1 MITKSRAAVAGG
13 LATLL
18 ATAGIAIA
26 GDTGADLNNEQVDG
40 KVTPSKL
47 SNEKFVKV
55 NLFSGVRN
63 SEYTAGVGNDTKNPA
78 SEFLS
83 YSKNIKVSLKG
94 VPKCPEIAGGTPT
107 AQAKEQCPARSY
119 LGSGKAEVN
128 NQFAPGADPLEQ
140 TVNVFH
146 GPDQNELQL
155 HTYGDLGAGSPV
167 VPAKI
172 VDAPGAAWGQALS
185 VPQAPETGVL
195 LITKFNA
202 TLLKSKGV
210 VKARCKPKS
219 FKFKRETEYKDGSTS
234 TVQKSQKCTV
244 KR

>member
-1 MITKSRAAVAGG
+1 MIKKSRAVVAGG
-13 LATLL
+13 LVAVL

-26 GDTGADLNNEQVDG
+26 GGTTGGDLNEAVVDG

-47 SNEKFVKV
+47 SAKRMKPV
-55 NLFSGVRN
+55 NLFSGVQN
-63 SEYTAGVGNDTKNPA
+63 SLYTDGASDEKNPA

-83 YSKNIKVSLKG
+83 YSKNIKVDLRG
-94 VPKCPEIAGGTPT
+94 VPKCPTIANGTPT
-107 AQAKEQCPARSY
+107 AAAKAGCPARSF
-119 LGSGKAEVN
+119 LGSGEAEVRN
-128 NQFAPGADPLEQ
+128 PLAPGADPLVQE
-140 TVNVFH
+140 VNVFH
-146 GPDQNELQL
+146 GPNQNDLQL

-185 VPQAPETGVL
+185 VEETPETGIL

-210 VKARCKPKS
+210 VKAKCKPKS
-219 FKFKRETEYKDGSTS
+219 FKYKRETEYKDGSTS
-234 TVQKSQKCTV
+234 TVQKSQKCKV